1 MCCGKVASVTV
12 FDLPLD
18 QLRRRNTIKWTRFE
32 PDVLPMFVAEMDCH
46 MAPPIAERLHRAVAE
61 SDTGY
66 PEKPFYQ
73 EAFADFARWM
83 WGWQLEAGSLSLA
96 GDVMAGI
103 RELVLVAT
111 RPGDAV
117 VINTPVY
124 PPIRA
129 TCRMT
134 GREVL
139 DVPIG
144 DDHRLDL
151 AGLAAA
157 FSGQRGPRPTAY
169 LLCSP
174 HNPHGVAHTREELAE
189 VARLAAEHDVVVISD
204 EIHAPLAGADHV
216 PFTTLPGAERSFVVT
231 SASKSWN
238 LAGLK
243 AGLIV
248 PGPDAGPTMR
258 SLPSIVAEAASWFG
272 ILAHSTALS
281 QGRNWL
287 TEVSTEIEENQQW
300 LAGLLSREL
309 GLEHTPAQA
318 TYLAWV
324 DCSPLGLENPGKH
337 FHDVGR
343 VRFNP
348 GTDFS
353 PTATQFVRINVGTSR
368 EIIAEGVHR
377 MRNSL

>member
-1 MCCGKVASVTV
+1 MVAGVTV
-12 FDLPLD
+12 FDLPLE
-18 QLRRRNTIKWTRFE
+18 QLRRRNTIKWARFE

-46 MAPPIAERLHRAVAE
+46 IAPPVAERLHRAVTE

-66 PEKPFYQ
+66 PEGPIYQ
-73 EAFADFARWM
+73 EAFADFAGWM
-83 WGWQLEAGSLSLA
+83 WGWHPDPASISLA
-96 GDVMAGI
+96 GDVMQGI

-111 RPGDAV
+111 EPGDPV
-117 VINTPVY
+117 VVNTPVY
-124 PPIRA
+124 PPITA

-144 DDHRLDL
+144 ADGRLDIP
-151 AGLAAA
+151 GLEAA
-157 FSGQRGPRPTAY
+157 FRGERGRKPTAY

-174 HNPHGVAHTREELAE
+174 HNPHGTAHTHEELAQ

-204 EIHAPLAGADHV
+204 EIHAPLAGPDHV
-216 PFTTLPGAERSFVVT
+216 PFVRLPGAERSFVVT

-238 LAGLK
+238 LAGVK

-248 PGPDAGPTMR
+248 PGTDAHPTMR
-258 SLPSIVAEAASWFG
+258 WLPAVVRESASWFG
-272 ILAHSTALS
+272 ILAHSTALTE
-281 QGRNWL
+281 GRGWL
-287 TEVSTEIEENQQW
+287 AEVTAEIEENQQW
-300 LAGLLSREL
+300 LATLLEQEL
-309 GLEHTPAQA
+309 GLQHTPPQA

-324 DCSPLGLENPGKH
+324 DCSPLGLENPGRH

-353 PTATQFVRINVGTSR
+353 PEAKQFVRINVGTSR

-377 MRNSL
+377 MKRSL